1 MRKISLIT
9 TMAFSTL
16 VFAALLSCIP
26 IPVVHAAYP
35 DPVNACMCDHWNE
48 EQHDTEYD
56 IFTATGVTAYY
67 SSPQTFDHA
76 DFWFSCGT
84 GGYYMYHPSYPMG
97 CYWKY
102 AQSLWSWFGPYYY
115 AYYGSYTYP
124 YHPWQGSYDYYG
136 REYLTGHYF
145 SWASY
150 VGGLTTNYFQYP
162 PNPSTYV
169 MIGNRYAIAALGG

>member
-84 GGYYMYHPSYPMG
+84 GGYYMYHPSYLWVATGNTLRACGVGSVHTTTHIMG
-97 CYWKY
+97 AILTHTIHGK
-102 AQSLWSWFGPYYY
+102 ARMITTGENIL
-115 AYYGSYTYP
+115 
-124 YHPWQGSYDYYG
+124 QGTI
-136 REYLTGHYF
+136 L
-145 SWASY
+145 A
-150 VGGLTTNYFQYP
+150 GL
-162 PNPSTYV
+162 V
-169 MIGNRYAIAALGG
+169 M